1 MKRSF
6 FWRSSD
12 WFRSFTTGTSV
23 VVACRAYCRVYSITT
38 SRNKFTRLLLPS
50 GSSKKIL
57 PKKKQ
62 QAGVIGRARSHTE
75 RQNYSTFTVHI
86 PGSDKEK
93 EEGRKDRQAE
103 STSKRRDPNEG
114 IKNRI
119 DKGKG
124 KGKVKTK
131 TNIQ

>member
-1 MKRSF
+1 MLW
-6 FWRSSD
+6 WRVA
-12 WFRSFTTGTSV
+12 RT
-23 VVACRAYCRVYSITT
+23 VACTVLLLVEINSRGSFYLRVPQ
-38 SRNKFTRLLLPS
+38 NKFFQKKTA
-50 GSSKKIL
+50 SK
-57 PKKKQ
+57 
-62 QAGVIGRARSHTE
+62 VIGRARSHTE

-103 STSKRRDPNEG
+103 SSTSKRRDPNEG

>member
-1 MKRSF
+1 
-6 FWRSSD
+6 
-12 WFRSFTTGTSV
+12 
-23 VVACRAYCRVYSITT
+23 VYSITT

-50 GSSKKIL
+50 KKIL

-62 QAGVIGRARSHTE
+62 QARSSAGLVLTRKGKPTAHLPYTVVIP
-75 RQNYSTFTVHI
+75 

-119 DKGKG
+119 DKGKS